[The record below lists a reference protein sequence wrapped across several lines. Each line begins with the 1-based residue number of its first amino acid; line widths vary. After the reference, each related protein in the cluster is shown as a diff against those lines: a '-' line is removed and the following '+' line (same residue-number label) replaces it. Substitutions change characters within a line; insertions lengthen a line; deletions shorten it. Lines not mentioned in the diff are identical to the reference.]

1 MCVAVDHH
9 CIVRVDVAQK
19 FWEPYLSNHSVYA
32 IGSGFGWL
40 SITTALGMGVPAWM
54 IGTVEWLTASCVAGA
69 VVGMKTDV
77 LQQAAPLIIKAL
89 GWDMDSLAA
98 WRALC
103 EAHTANVAAAPTPAS
118 TARSGN
124 QTASDHASDQ
134 PVVSR
139 AGAGTSEVDGG
150 ASTGRAD
157 MSIGAAVGKGLSNA
171 NFDLSE
177 NLRRGDQRQ
186 VDPAIFVMESIMAE
200 QGCDFD
206 TARLL
211 YNQRKMIEAGIDP
224 ETGLALD
231 IEQAEAAGS
240 GWCETPP
247 VLVVYHQA
255 DGMIPY
261 RFASLAAA
269 MKQHGAFKLGG
280 MLYDPIGVPPAREM
294 FELKLRGDDVNSHM
308 YPLSTHPQEW
318 AELVTVVERL
328 LGE

>member
-1 MCVAVDHH
+1 
-9 CIVRVDVAQK
+9 
-19 FWEPYLSNHSVYA
+19 
-32 IGSGFGWL
+32 
-40 SITTALGMGVPAWM
+40 MGVPASM
-54 IGTVEWLTASCVAGA
+54 IGTVEWLTASCFAGA

-77 LQQAAPLIIKAL
+77 LQQAAPFIIKAL

-103 EAHTANVAAAPTPAS
+103 EAHTANATAAPATAFM
-118 TARSGN
+118 ARSRN
-124 QTASDHASDQ
+124 QTGSVDASDQ
-134 PVVSR
+134 PVVS
-139 AGAGTSEVDGG
+139 GAGTGASEVDAG
-150 ASTGRAD
+150 ANMGRGD

-186 VDPAIFVMESIMAE
+186 VDPAIFVMERIMAE

-206 TARLL
+206 TARLI
-211 YNQRKMIEAGIDP
+211 YNQRKMIEAGVDP

-231 IEQAEAAGS
+231 IEQAEATGS

-269 MKQHGAFKLGG
+269 MKQHGAYKLGG
-280 MLYDPIGVPPAREM
+280 ILYDPIGVPRAREM
-294 FELKLRGDDVNSHM
+294 FELKLRGEDVNSHM
-308 YPLSTHPQEW
+308 YPLWTHPQEW
-318 AELVTVVERL
+318 AELVTVVKRL